1 MCKKKKG
8 QWVVIRAGAKL
19 MEAELCYFNDNHKRM
34 SEAQA
39 DSLVKQLSEH
49 FPHYLYV
56 KACLK

>member
-8 QWVVIRAGAKL
+8 QWVVIRVDDRPKGAD
-19 MEAELCYFNDNHKRM
+19 LCYFDGTHKRM

-39 DSLVKQLSEH
+39 DSLVKELSNMYH
-49 FPHYLYV
+49 DCLYV